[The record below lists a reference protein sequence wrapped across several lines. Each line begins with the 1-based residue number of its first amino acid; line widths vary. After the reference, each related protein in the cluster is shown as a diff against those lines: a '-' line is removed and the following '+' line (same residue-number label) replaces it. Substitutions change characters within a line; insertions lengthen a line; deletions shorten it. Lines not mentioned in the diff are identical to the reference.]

1 MIPQT
6 QANQTPRK
14 VCWRFINTGR
24 CRYGTQ
30 CSFHHVAAGGPS
42 QSLANTAQHP
52 FNRSR
57 RARNEPD
64 DKFGAWKLSVP
75 KGTNSF
81 SSTPLPP
88 LFFQNALT
96 FVGSEVGVMQETVL
110 ILAKDGGLQRI
121 KQVVERNMEGMS
133 LETRWKTIKEQA
145 IPLCQVITHPHVL
158 ASTLLDIH
166 LGTIYNFIYGVQG
179 QRAVHFFK
187 LLVATLADHKQVDIL
202 PSEIEA
208 VVRAFSKIIDCNT
221 HALVNDDLRPLA
233 DTLFDTVAQ
242 IDEGEAHESRRL
254 VNRINQRLGI
264 GRELTGWKPPKTT
277 APPRAIFTLQQDLP
291 GNLSKDGPRHDNDC
305 VNAYDIQIMPT
316 FEEINATR
324 PEYLPSMGQQDW
336 HLPGVSGLLDRH
348 FRLLRE
354 DTVGQ
359 LRDAVRQEVQ
369 ASYSPKMGGKRQGP
383 RKLTY
388 DNAQVV
394 KLDFSRWQ
402 GLLITIG
409 FDQPSHL
416 RQRSVKQRKEW
427 WEFQKRLRMGS
438 LLCLLSNGALIF
450 CSVIERRPTKPSAI
464 TDDSSSSGNEQVSNK
479 SEQPL
484 DLFSDPLRA
493 FTTVSLVG
501 DATEDVLGLM
511 KASTSAPARIVE
523 FPGVLLPSFE
533 PTLHALQG
541 MLRNTEI
548 PFSDYLAPEPQADLS
563 MIAPPYYATKP
574 NFEFDLSCVMKDKS
588 PMRIAVNDESNHEAF
603 RENSV
608 LDRAQAD
615 ALLTS
620 LQRSLALI
628 QGPPGTGKSFTG
640 VALIKVLL
648 AIQARAKLGPI
659 LCVCYTN
666 HALDQLLEDLVRQ
679 GIDQIV
685 RVGSQSKS
693 EMLQD
698 CNLRILASKI
708 DLTKTE
714 KHEHWVLKSK
724 LDEDERAISKAIKR
738 LSIKGD
744 VAAIR
749 SYLEIYHPTSYLTL
763 FAGGQDDDGFQSVV
777 YNKTSLLNTWRKGD
791 SHQGPVRPL
800 RTLLEESRI
809 HFLNHP
815 ERQRL
820 YHHWLAESKKAAQA
834 ALLTALAEYKEHKE
848 QFDQVRAGVDLR
860 CLQQAKIIGV
870 TTTGLARISPLLRK
884 LNSKVLVCEE
894 AGEVLEAHIL
904 TALLPSLEHAIL
916 IGDHLQLPP
925 HIQSYELSRES
936 SSGKRHSLDIS
947 LFERLVTPSCSTQTA
962 VPYSTLE
969 TQRRMHPS
977 ISELIRNTLYP
988 RLCDSSVVETYP
1000 PVTGLAKRLFWFDH
1014 AHFEDGAVTET
1025 DSTTSHSNTFEVQM
1039 VTSLVSH
1046 LVRQGVYQANDL
1058 AVLTPYLGQLQK
1070 IRRALQGLFEISLTE
1085 GDILE
1090 LEKDE
1095 VGKENAEPGHSAAP
1109 TLQKTPLS
1117 RALKVST
1124 IDNFQGEEAKVVIIS
1139 LVRSNDQ
1146 KKCGFLRTSNR
1157 INVLLSRAKHGMYI
1171 IGNSRT
1177 SGHVQMWASVIDMLQ
1192 SGDNFGESLQLQCPR
1207 HPQATFSVS
1216 KPDDFAIFSPEGGCN
1231 LPCEMRLSS
1240 AQLAVVR
1247 PFRAVIP
1254 ARTLATRARKEK
1266 MAKSFKKTIRPAG
1279 RLAAVPSNHADTCVE
1294 NDVTGIALVLRAK
1307 LLAKC
1312 HVLTRGARSAA
1323 MSHVFRVR
1331 RSSVL
1336 HDVLTVLVPFLVQ
1349 RHVTGYHVQ
1358 NAAPTNWLADI
1369 NALRFVARSVHRR
1382 TTVSMDGQME
1392 MSKHYTTDGA
1402 EVSIIDSSIP
1412 FSKDELKV
1420 CSSCRGPLRTISRY
1434 GRIVRRGPIDD
1445 ATKKFITSAN
1455 QQFLPLYESVH
1466 QHQADLAGSFKDV
1479 PSLGNKMNTDKLTL
1493 SGGRKEQIKLIL
1505 KLAHGKRY
1513 SSIAKTRNRIMKYL
1527 QQVGVEEQ
1535 PFKRVWDM
1543 VQFARRQGKTNSD
1556 VEFDHTVVQTS
1567 QTLQGESLLLRCEL
1581 VILSDFLATFGSSL
1595 QDVNLESNRVDC
1607 LKVLAAAREARQ
1619 PAVEVEA
1626 HTFYAQCCLAE
1637 RTYSSRSDILMA
1649 LSKEA
1654 TEHIDAAKE
1663 VCDLHPEPTRHVV
1676 GEVKTV
1682 EGMLESS
1689 TFTTVVNDAEWR
1701 LVINA
1706 MASGFR
1712 GSGHWYTCANNHP
1725 FTVGECGMPMQRARC
1740 PQCGAPVGGQDH
1752 TPAEGVRRATDLENR
1767 FSDLRL

>member
-1 MIPQT
+1 
-6 QANQTPRK
+6 
-14 VCWRFINTGR
+14 
-24 CRYGTQ
+24 
-30 CSFHHVAAGGPS
+30 
-42 QSLANTAQHP
+42 
-52 FNRSR
+52 
-57 RARNEPD
+57 
-64 DKFGAWKLSVP
+64 
-75 KGTNSF
+75 
-81 SSTPLPP
+81 
-88 LFFQNALT
+88 
-96 FVGSEVGVMQETVL
+96 MQETVL

-187 LLVATLADHKQVDIL
+187 LLVATLADRKQVDIL

-369 ASYSPKMGGKRQGP
+369 ASYSPKNGGKRQGP

-501 DATEDVLGLM
+501 DAIEDVLGLM

-533 PTLHALQG
+533 PTLRALQG

-666 HALDQLLEDLVRQ
+666 HALDQLLEDLVRH

-738 LSIKGD
+738 LSFKGD

-749 SYLEIYHPTSYLTL
+749 SYLEIYHPMSYLTL

-777 YNKTSLLNTWRKGD
+777 YNKTSLLNTWRKGG

-870 TTTGLARISPLLRK
+870 TTTGLARITPLLRK
-884 LNSKVLVCEE
+884 LNSKVLICEE

-1014 AHFEDGAVTET
+1014 AHTEDGAATET

-1095 VGKENAEPGHSAAP
+1095 VGKENAEPGHSVAP

-1146 KKCGFLRTSNR
+1146 NKCGFLRTSNR

-1231 LPCEMRLSS
+1231 LPCEMRLSCGHS
-1240 AQLAVVR
+1240 C
-1247 PFRAVIP
+1247 I
-1254 ARTLATRARKEK
+1254 
-1266 MAKSFKKTIRPAG
+1266 S
-1279 RLAAVPSNHADTCVE
+1279 
-1294 NDVTGIALVLRAK
+1294 
-1307 LLAKC
+1307 KC
-1312 HVLTRGARSAA
+1312 HSQMLHSA
-1323 MSHVFRVR
+1323 VKCLEPCPRP
-1331 RSSVL
+1331 L
-1336 HDVLTVLVPFLVQ
+1336 K
-1349 RHVTGYHVQ
+1349 GY
-1358 NAAPTNWLADI
+1358 
-1369 NALRFVARSVHRR
+1369 
-1382 TTVSMDGQME
+1382 
-1392 MSKHYTTDGA
+1392 
-1402 EVSIIDSSIP
+1402 
-1412 FSKDELKV
+1412 
-1420 CSSCRGPLRTISRY
+1420 
-1434 GRIVRRGPIDD
+1434 
-1445 ATKKFITSAN
+1445 
-1455 QQFLPLYESVH
+1455 
-1466 QHQADLAGSFKDV
+1466 
-1479 PSLGNKMNTDKLTL
+1479 KLTL
-1493 SGGRKEQIKLIL
+1493 SGGRKEQIKLIF
-1505 KLAHGKRY
+1505 KLAYDKRY

-1543 VQFARRQGKTNSD
+1543 VQFARKQGKTNSD

-1581 VILSDFLATFGSSL
+1581 VMLSDFLATFGSSL

-1607 LKVLAAAREARQ
+1607 LKVLTAAREARQ

-1654 TEHIDAAKE
+1654 TEHIDAAKQ

-1725 FTVGECGMPMQRARC
+1725 FTVGECGMPMERARC